1 MYESVSEQNI
11 LNPTPSSQL
20 NPTYSIPHKDP
31 QIVASWQPR
40 SGKPFSRFMMAR
52 GMEFQL
58 HWDKVQFST
67 YLSLRQWFR
76 QYERDFFSYFDIDDN
91 RYYSGQMLAEPQ
103 YERVGNNQVNISAT
117 FVVVPTLPQ
126 FQYPSNWGVD
136 SIFLEERDGF
146 GQDLVKLTGTWDHG
160 DKNYC
165 LFSEQLDNGAWLKT
179 NAVVTANAVNDPNGN
194 PTAESVAFSVTGA
207 TALVAIS
214 AFPSAPVAGQQFTFS
229 VWLKAASG
237 TPSLSLK
244 IQDQASGLCAG
255 PTAFVLSTSWQ
266 RFQVTGTMLNTST
279 SVVVFAFSPTSNT
292 IAYHVW
298 GAQLEYGA
306 AATTYVTTTNA
317 AVVLPAP
324 NSNAKFHNGFAY
336 HDAGTVTT
344 DAAEWLYFGYGLRLW
359 APKGPDMGIV
369 QVFLDGVSQGN
380 VDLYAAAATV
390 SAVVLTLQSVVLGQ
404 HRVKLQPTNTKNAA
418 STNFVVTADAIEVM
432 R

>member
-1 MYESVSEQNI
+1 MSEQNI
-11 LNPTPSSQL
+11 LNPSASDQK

-31 QIVASWQPR
+31 QIMASWQPR
-40 SGKPFSRFMMAR
+40 SGKPFDRYMLSR

-58 HWDKVQFST
+58 HWEKVQYST
-67 YLSLRQWFR
+67 YESLLQWFH
-76 QYERDFFSYFDIDDN
+76 QYERSFFSYFNFQRN
-91 RYYSGQMLAEPQ
+91 RYFSGKFLAEPQ
-103 YERVGNNQVNISAT
+103 FEEVGNNQYNISAT
-117 FVVVPTLPQ
+117 FVEVPGVAM
-126 FQYPSNWGVD
+126 FQYPSTWGVT
-136 SIFLEERDGF
+136 SIFLEERDDYA
-146 GQDLVKLTGTWDHG
+146 QDLVKLTGTWDHG

-165 LFSEQLDNGAWLKT
+165 PFSEQFDNGAWLKT

-194 PTAESVAFSVTGA
+194 PTADSVAFSVTGA
-207 TALVAIS
+207 TALLAIS
-214 AFPSAPVAGQQFTFS
+214 AFPSTPVAGQQFTFS
-229 VWLKAASG
+229 CWMKAASG

-255 PTAFVLSTSWQ
+255 PTAFVLSTAWQ
-266 RFQVTGTMLNTST
+266 RFSVTGVMLNTST
-279 SVVVFAFSPTSNT
+279 SPVVFLFSPTSNT
-292 IAYHVW
+292 IAYHLW

-306 AATTYVTTTNA
+306 AQTTYVTTTNA

-324 NSNAKFHNGFAY
+324 NQNAKFHSGFAY

-344 DAAEWLYFGYGLRLW
+344 DAAEWGYFGYGFRLW

-380 VDLYAAAATV
+380 VDLFAAAATA
-390 SAVVLTLQSVVLGQ
+390 SAVVLTVQSVALGL